1 MGGWRLYRVRYWFS
15 AGRLHQP
22 QSLRQDCCTRCILFR
37 PSAERQCLVT
47 YCIGQLFL
55 LVSDQDGQVR
65 FPLPCSVARQHMQL
79 AHLRHGWPSFR
90 HTSTTYQQFF
100 ISIDPSLSLANF
112 SFAYKPRLSPDCKWY
127 CVVGTSGLISVAPST
142 TSADDPSSP
151 NANPSF
157 RLSHTIET
165 SWRLILEGY
174 SLPTLVFSVSNAE
187 PKDTNWAVLHL
198 LHHSQH
204 GAAI

>member
-15 AGRLHQP
+15 AGRLHRP

-112 SFAYKPRLSPDCKWY
+112 PFAYNRDFLRTASGIVLLAHPASFPSRLQLP
-127 CVVGTSGLISVAPST
+127 L
-142 TSADDPSSP
+142 
-151 NANPSF
+151 
-157 RLSHTIET
+157 RTIPPLQM
-165 SWRLILEGY
+165 LILRSGCPIP
-174 SLPTLVFSVSNAE
+174 LR
-187 PKDTNWAVLHL
+187 
-198 LHHSQH
+198 HH
-204 GAAI
+204 GG